1 MISSITATRLVS
13 MMSRGDV
20 FYFVR
25 YMNGDYEIIAQIV
38 KGVANSLYTR
48 TEHFYF
54 KGAKIYYWEF
64 MSWTK
69 ENKRRVGDLY
79 EINIDDDI
87 ITDVFYQM
95 HDELK
100 DKVGIK
106 YSNAFMTRTDTLLG
120 KFINQDDD
128 YDYSYDKKDFHG
140 LEYIDEVKSDT
151 IPNSIKRTKIKT
163 ISSMFLDILCGEWCY
178 NIDLKLIDI
187 KRVR

>member
-1 MISSITATRLVS
+1 MISTITATRLVS

-38 KGVANSLYTR
+38 KGVASSLYTR

-54 KGAKIYYWEF
+54 KGDKIYYWEF

-69 ENKRRVGDLY
+69 ENKRIVGNLY

-95 HDELK
+95 HNELK

-106 YSNAFMTRTDTLLG
+106 YSNAFMKRTDTLLG
-120 KFINQDDD
+120 KLINQDDD

-140 LEYIDEVKSDT
+140 LEYIDEVKPDT
-151 IPNSIKRTKIKT
+151 IPNSIKRIKIKT
-163 ISSMFLDILCGEWCY
+163 ISSMFLDVLCGEWCY
-178 NIDLKLIDI
+178 NINLKLIDI
-187 KRVR
+187 KKV